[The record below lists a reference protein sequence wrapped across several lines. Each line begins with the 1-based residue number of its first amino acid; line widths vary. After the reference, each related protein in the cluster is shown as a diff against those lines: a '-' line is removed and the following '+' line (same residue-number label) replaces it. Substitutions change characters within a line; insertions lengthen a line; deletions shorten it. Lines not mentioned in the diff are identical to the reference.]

1 MPDVTFPKVDLSNID
16 LGKAAADFNN
26 ALKEGAY
33 VAVGLG
39 VLGFQRAQVQ
49 RVELTKNL
57 EAQWEQLGELPNTIN
72 AQVEGLASTVRAQ
85 AETVRTQLAEQLS
98 ELSKR
103 LDEVL
108 APVRSQLAKVVPGDI
123 PNLPD
128 LGQQLTEASQA
139 IEEQL
144 EAARVQLAEFAKTLD
159 ERVQPVRKQV
169 DEQIERLEQYLPATT
184 RGMVQSVR
192 AAAATPE
199 QVLRNAM
206 GLD

>member
-1 MPDVTFPKVDLSNID
+1 MPDVTFPTVDLS
-16 LGKAAADFNN
+16 KAVADFNN
-26 ALKEGAY
+26 AVKEGAY

-49 RVELTKNL
+49 RVELIKQL
-57 EAQWEQLGELPNTIN
+57 EAQWEQLGALPTTVN
-72 AQVEGLASTVRAQ
+72 AQFEGLAQSARTQ
-85 AETVRTQLAEQLS
+85 AETVRTQLADQLS
-98 ELSKR
+98 ELGKR

-108 APVRSQLAKVVPGDI
+108 SPVRAQLTKLVPGEI

-144 EAARVQLAEFAKTLD
+144 EAARVQLAEFAKTVD
-159 ERVQPVRKQV
+159 ERVQPVRQQL
-169 DEQIERLEQYLPATT
+169 DEQIERLEQYLPAGT
-184 RGMVQSVR
+184 RTVVQSVR
-192 AAAATPE
+192 AAAATP
-199 QVLRNAM
+199 QHLLRTAV